1 MKTFVL
7 SCKAGRVEY
16 LLFSCNLPNF
26 GVKDLDV
33 RLLVPSRKNSIGANP
48 FWSEKRSWKI
58 ENSSHPIQKGC
69 HYCSTLGQWEAH
81 SQRDLGGNSILTLSM
96 VLTYSEKTDQY
107 SLSPPNDL
115 RMKKAPDIRSIS
127 PTSFIPMKS
136 AGKHKFWVQIITALY
151 YNDTTVLG
159 SNYLDAT
166 VLLYSTM
173 K

>member
-33 RLLVPSRKNSIGANP
+33 RLLVPSRKNSTGANP
-48 FWSEKRSWKI
+48 FWSGKTKLKNWKFISSDTERSSLLLNLRT
-58 ENSSHPIQKGC
+58 E
-69 HYCSTLGQWEAH
+69 EAH

-127 PTSFIPMKS
+127 PTNFIPMKS
-136 AGKHKFWVQIITALY
+136 AGKQIVGLSA
-151 YNDTTVLG
+151 NHDGTVL
-159 SNYLDAT
+159 
-166 VLLYSTM
+166 
-173 K
+173 